1 MFVVIKSGEKK
12 GLKQNRFVNHT
23 AIFLVLLGLCN
34 ALFAT
39 KMVTEF
45 NRMAW
50 LVLNG
55 VYFILWLIFVVRNKL
70 KGFYILVPVLF
81 LGMFCELFVPI
92 LSLVIRVFGV
102 VIIISGVY
110 MTRMELPTDN

>member
-1 MFVVIKSGEKK
+1 VK
-12 GLKQNRFVNHT
+12 HT

-34 ALFAT
+34 ALFPA

-45 NRMAW
+45 NRIAW
-50 LVLNG
+50 LALNG
-55 VYFILWLIFVVRNKL
+55 IYFVLWLLFVVRNKL

-92 LSLVIRVFGV
+92 PSLAIRVFGV
-102 VIIISGVY
+102 VVMALGAY
-110 MTRMELPTDN
+110 MTRLKLPTDN